1 MEFLRNLRISVL
13 IVFIATA
20 IGGIFLTS
28 GSLKAQSSPQFP
40 SPDPQDRFQ
49 CTKIPTQVDGIDYD
63 KTLKCETRD
72 AICYIIEGFAMSCV
86 PKFIPQPDEKS
97 D

>member
-1 MEFLRNLRISVL
+1 MYSKNQGNPTAVFL
-13 IVFIATA
+13 
-20 IGGIFLTS
+20 IGLVMLLT
-28 GSLKAQSSPQFP
+28 GSLMAQSPSPFP
-40 SPDPQDRFQ
+40 DPDPQDRFQ

-86 PKFIPQPDEKS
+86 PKFIPQPNEDS
-97 D
+97 N